1 MLKLA
6 GIKTIHY
13 VAPTVWAWRGYR
25 INKIRQAVDVLMVLF
40 PFELEY
46 FTARGIPAVFVGHPI
61 AQALAPSLDD
71 TGWSN
76 LGIDRRK
83 EIVALLPGSR
93 PSEIK
98 RLGPLLVKVAQRL
111 NVQRPGIQF
120 VVPFVN
126 EPMQILFR
134 TQVKDSLKGL
144 HWVETVGR
152 AMEMMA
158 LADVVVVASGTAAL
172 EAAILARPMVVTY
185 KVSWLTFLFIK
196 CVSRLRYV
204 SMPNYLM
211 DEPQVAEF
219 LQYRATPKA
228 ITSEVISLLDD
239 EVKRSSLETSLQGI
253 RPMLCKDTPQAV
265 GDIVADLTAGT
276 NG

>member
-1 MLKLA
+1 
-6 GIKTIHY
+6 
-13 VAPTVWAWRGYR
+13 
-25 INKIRQAVDVLMVLF
+25 
-40 PFELEY
+40 
-46 FTARGIPAVFVGHPI
+46 
-61 AQALAPSLDD
+61 
-71 TGWSN
+71 
-76 LGIDRRK
+76 
-83 EIVALLPGSR
+83 
-93 PSEIK
+93 
-98 RLGPLLVKVAQRL
+98 
-111 NVQRPGIQF
+111 
-120 VVPFVN
+120 
-126 EPMQILFR
+126 MQILFR
-134 TQVKDSLKGL
+134 AQVKDSLKGL

>member
-1 MLKLA
+1 M
-6 GIKTIHY
+6 
-13 VAPTVWAWRGYR
+13 
-25 INKIRQAVDVLMVLF
+25 
-40 PFELEY
+40 
-46 FTARGIPAVFVGHPI
+46 
-61 AQALAPSLDD
+61 
-71 TGWSN
+71 
-76 LGIDRRK
+76 
-83 EIVALLPGSR
+83 
-93 PSEIK
+93 
-98 RLGPLLVKVAQRL
+98 
-111 NVQRPGIQF
+111 
-120 VVPFVN
+120 
-126 EPMQILFR
+126 
-134 TQVKDSLKGL
+134 
-144 HWVETVGR
+144 VGR

-228 ITSEVISLLDD
+228 IASEVISLLDN
-239 EVKRSSLETSLQGI
+239 EVIRSSLETSLQGI
-253 RPMLCKDTPQAV
+253 RAMLCKDTPQAV

-276 NG
+276 NR

>member
-1 MLKLA
+1 
-6 GIKTIHY
+6 
-13 VAPTVWAWRGYR
+13 
-25 INKIRQAVDVLMVLF
+25 
-40 PFELEY
+40 
-46 FTARGIPAVFVGHPI
+46 
-61 AQALAPSLDD
+61 
-71 TGWSN
+71 
-76 LGIDRRK
+76 
-83 EIVALLPGSR
+83 
-93 PSEIK
+93 
-98 RLGPLLVKVAQRL
+98 
-111 NVQRPGIQF
+111 
-120 VVPFVN
+120 
-126 EPMQILFR
+126 
-134 TQVKDSLKGL
+134 
-144 HWVETVGR
+144 
-152 AMEMMA
+152 MEMMA
-158 LADVVVVASGTAAL
+158 LANVVVVASGTAAL